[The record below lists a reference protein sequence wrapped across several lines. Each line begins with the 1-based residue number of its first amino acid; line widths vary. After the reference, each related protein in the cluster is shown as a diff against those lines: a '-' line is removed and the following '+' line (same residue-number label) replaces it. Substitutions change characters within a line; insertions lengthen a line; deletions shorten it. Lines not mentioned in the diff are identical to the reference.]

1 MVVLNWQFTMMSFVK
16 LRITWCFMN
25 LRSPYKDKPFYK
37 NITYMLRIN
46 IEIHQKQ
53 L

>member
-1 MVVLNWQFTMMSFVK
+1 MFFVK
-16 LRITWCFMN
+16 LRITWYFMN
-25 LRSPYKDKPFYK
+25 LRSPYKEKQFYK